1 MDKNAVDIE
10 INEIIKQSQQ
20 NNSDLIEKLEEK
32 ANYYKNQSNHKS
44 ALACFKK
51 CLEIAKQK
59 QKNDIQIADILQN
72 IGYEQYQ
79 IGEFEDALRNC
90 KKSLN
95 IKNIELNP
103 NDESIIKTQNLLG
116 SIYFSQGKF
125 EEALN
130 AFVSIMDIYKKIRP
144 ADDILIGHANSNLAI
159 VYQKQGNFE
168 KAIEYYTNALNIT
181 LTLNPKDPSLEGIYN
196 NLASSYN
203 KLGKNKEATEYY
215 ALYSAIKAE
224 SFEALKPKNNGI

>member
-1 MDKNAVDIE
+1 MDQNAIDIE

-20 NNSDLIEKLEEK
+20 NNSDVIEKLEEK

-44 ALACFKK
+44 ALECFKK
-51 CLEIAKQK
+51 CHEIAKQK
-59 QKNDIQIADILQN
+59 QNNAIQIAEILQN

-79 IGEFEDALRNC
+79 IGEFEEALTNC
-90 KKSLN
+90 KNSLN

-103 NDESIIKTQNLLG
+103 NDESIIKTQYLLG

-130 AFVSIMDIYKKIRP
+130 ASNSIMGIYKKTLP

-159 VYQKQGNFE
+159 VYQKQGDFE

-181 LTLNPKDPSLEGIYN
+181 RTLNSKDPSLAGIYN

-203 KLGKNKEATEYY
+203 KLGKYKEATEYHT
-215 ALYSAIKAE
+215 LSSAIKAE
-224 SFEALKPKNNGI
+224 SFEALKPKDNGI